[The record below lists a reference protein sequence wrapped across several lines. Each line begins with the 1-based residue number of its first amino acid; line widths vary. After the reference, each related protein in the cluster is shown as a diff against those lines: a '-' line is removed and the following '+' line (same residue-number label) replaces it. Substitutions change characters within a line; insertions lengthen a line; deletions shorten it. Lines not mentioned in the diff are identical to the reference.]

1 MRTGDR
7 FNRAAQ
13 AALYSIP
20 YNTLYNRTQRYT
32 LHSYTSRSG
41 PIQPMHTPLWRT
53 SGAGCDQPL
62 RKRAEGRGGGRRG
75 RTGASAL
82 KSAKAT
88 FGPSVDRSSFVSLP
102 NPEGG
107 CPGVGGEGRVA
118 PLPACSRATIKILN
132 VRASPLYIRFTL
144 HARNLTSALCGYGFC
159 ARRVQTRLTPLTATL
174 LEHGVVKITQRSYR
188 RKPPVGS

>member
-118 PLPACSRATIKILN
+118 PLPACSRATKLKILK
-132 VRASPLYIRFTL
+132 VRASPLYTL
-144 HARNLTSALCGYGFC
+144 YTARQTLPRPYGFC

-174 LEHGVVKITQRSYR
+174 LEHGVVKLR
-188 RKPPVGS
+188 